1 LVQNETNEEEIDMV
15 TNELIIDSFE
25 RIKEVLH
32 TTVDGLG
39 EEDLTFS
46 PSVDSNS
53 IGWLAWHV
61 ARIQDDHIANAS
73 GEPQVWLTE
82 WVKRFSL
89 PFDEYDTGYGHV
101 QSDVAAVKAS
111 GELLLGYYDAVHAA
125 TIAYVS
131 KLESQDYK
139 RVVDKHWDPP
149 VTLAVRLVSVIA
161 DNLQHVG
168 QATYVRGI
176 LGR

>member
-1 LVQNETNEEEIDMV
+1 
-15 TNELIIDSFE
+15 
-25 RIKEVLH
+25 
-32 TTVDGLG
+32 
-39 EEDLTFS
+39 LT
-46 PSVDSNS
+46 
-53 IGWLAWHV
+53 
-61 ARIQDDHIANAS
+61 RIQDDHVANLA
-73 GEPQVWLTE
+73 GREQVWTE
-82 WVKRFSL
+82 GWYDRFGL
-89 PFDEYDTGYGHV
+89 PFKREATGYG
-101 QSDVAAVKAS
+101 QTSEEVARLQTS
-111 GELLLGYYDAVHAA
+111 SELLLGYYDAVHAA

-168 QATYVRGI
+168 QAAYVRGI